1 MKWIAEGSIQLEP
14 ATNFAQIKD
23 GNSGKDAKNNLPV
36 KDGWNFLMH
45 VYQPKIDDLNKYEIP
60 IPLKVD

>member
-14 ATNFAQIKD
+14 ATNCAQIKD

-45 VYQPKIDDLNKYEIP
+45 VYQPKIDDLNKY
-60 IPLKVD
+60 